1 MVNLL
6 RRGSFYEVRWGPR
19 CGISNSKA
27 FDVST
32 ILNLLCANQFKIF
45 LRIHILGGCFKSK
58 RIKLRNR
65 YNQYLEMHNFI
76 KHNFMFHKMKHI
88 LALTQGKSLILK
100 DSVHPAVR
108 IMKNKT

>member
-1 MVNLL
+1 M
-6 RRGSFYEVRWGPR
+6 GTPI
-19 CGISNSKA
+19 GISDSKV

-32 ILNLLCANQFKIF
+32 ILRLLCTNWLKFF
-45 LRIHILGGCFKSK
+45 LRIHILECCFKSK

-65 YNQYLEMHNFI
+65 YNQYLEIHNFI
-76 KHNFMFHKMKHI
+76 KHNFMFYKMKYVF
-88 LALTQGKSLILK
+88 ALTQGKSLILN